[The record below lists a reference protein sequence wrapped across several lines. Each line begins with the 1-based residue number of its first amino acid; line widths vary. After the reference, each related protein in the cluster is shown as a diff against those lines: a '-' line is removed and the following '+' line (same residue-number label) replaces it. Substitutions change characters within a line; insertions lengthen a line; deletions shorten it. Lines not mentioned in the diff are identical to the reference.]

1 MWKHGRDW
9 RTLRDLKIAI
19 REEVAKVTWAQVC
32 DGHRF
37 DLQLVAIDI
46 LDGSEFFFEW
56 RMEDVSLRKFL
67 ELERWGA
74 VWMILE
80 VKEDAS

>member
-1 MWKHGRDW
+1 M
-9 RTLRDLKIAI
+9 KIAI
-19 REEVAKVTWAQVC
+19 REEVAKVTWARVC
-32 DGHRF
+32 DDHLF

-46 LDGSEFFFEW
+46 FDGSEFFFEW
-56 RMEDVSLRKFL
+56 RMEDVSLPKFL
-67 ELERWGA
+67 ELERWRA